1 MPVLLTEDILKSK
14 KYTSIGRKD
23 KNWEQPLDIGWKM
36 SAQSRAFIEGEDA
49 IDPTKVEMKE
59 KEEFKSKEWKYL
71 YKNHSDKIL
80 LPAAVN
86 NHYEY
91 FKLYVDWGSDIN
103 IQDFQGW
110 TPLHWAAYS
119 GNIDILK
126 FLTDKKETEVEIE
139 DDERRTGLLVAI
151 ETGNV
156 LGNENPT
163 SILLE
168 AGSQLDR
175 DLWDKLLILSADHDL
190 IVYPRIAMKQN
201 ILSLKYKNDEKFS
214 LHRIIKWESINLLR
228 YILQSCDP
236 KVLKKAALKKD
247 RNSKTWFMLA
257 ENAQNE
263 EIKKEL
269 EEKIT
274 DDIVVDDVSDSDTVW
289 EDEIIQSINEEVL
302 IKETDLKE
310 SSKAPFS
317 RDEEKEYMLKIK
329 KDFDDQYKSK
339 YEQKIDKKDEEINR
353 LKRLVLKQDKVIKEM
368 KSSSRQSSEEN
379 YKNSK

>member
-1 MPVLLTEDILKSK
+1 
-14 KYTSIGRKD
+14 
-23 KNWEQPLDIGWKM
+23 M